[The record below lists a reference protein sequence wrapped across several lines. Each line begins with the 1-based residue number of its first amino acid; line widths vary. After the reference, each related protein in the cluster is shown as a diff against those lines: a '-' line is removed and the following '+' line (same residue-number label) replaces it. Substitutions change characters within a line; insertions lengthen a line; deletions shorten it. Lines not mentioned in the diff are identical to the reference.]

1 MIEIINN
8 YKDYLLQNDKS
19 ENTVYAYV
27 TDVNLYSKYLEKKE
41 MNLYTSDN
49 VAIMGYIQHLL
60 NQGKSERSINRI
72 VISLRSFYGYL
83 KSRSLVNDIPK
94 ISYKSSRT
102 TKKLPQILT
111 VEEVDKIIRSVDK
124 DGPKGIRD
132 NALLEL
138 MYATGMKV
146 SELISVNV
154 EDVNLDLSF
163 LKCIPSL
170 LIQYLTSWL
179 FPLSVKCIDNKHF
192 ERLIP
197 IGRSA
202 CRAIEEYLAI
212 RDQVADAGVTNLFV
226 NLNGQKLTRQGIWRI
241 VKEYSHRAGID
252 KDVNLN
258 TFRHSFAVHLL
269 QNGANVR
276 AVQKLLGNQVL
287 TYMDTYYE
295 IINSDKINL
304 IYRNTHPRA

>member
-1 MIEIINN
+1 M
-8 YKDYLLQNDKS
+8 LQNDKS

-163 LKCIPSL
+163 
-170 LIQYLTSWL
+170 
-179 FPLSVKCIDNKHF
+179 VKCIDNKHF

>member
-1 MIEIINN
+1 MIEIIND
-8 YKDYLLQNDKS
+8 YKNYLLQNDKS
-19 ENTVYAYV
+19 ENTIYAYV
-27 TDVNLYSKYLEKKE
+27 TDVNLYTKYINKE
-41 MNLYTSDN
+41 NMDLYDSN
-49 VAIMGYIQHLL
+49 NKAVMAYIQHLL

-83 KSRSLVNDIPK
+83 KSRSLVTDIPK
-94 ISYKSSRT
+94 ITYKSSRD

-124 DGPKGIRD
+124 DGNKGIRD

-146 SELISVNV
+146 SELIGINV
-154 EDVNLDLSF
+154 DDVNLDLSF
-163 LKCIPSL
+163 
-170 LIQYLTSWL
+170 
-179 FPLSVKCIDNKHF
+179 VKCTDNKHY

-202 CRAIEEYLAI
+202 CKAIEEYLKI
-212 RDQVADAGVTNLFV
+212 RDRVAEAGVNNLFV
-226 NLNGQKLTRQGIWRI
+226 NLNGHKLTRQGIWRI
-241 VKEYSHRAGID
+241 VKEYSHKAGIN

-258 TFRHSFAVHLL
+258 TFRHSFAVHML

-304 IYRNTHPRA
+304 IYKKSHPRA

>member
-1 MIEIINN
+1 MLEIIES
-8 YKDYLLQNDKS
+8 YKEYLFKNDKS

-27 TDVNLYSKYLEKKE
+27 TDVNLFIKFLNANNKE
-41 MNLYTSDN
+41 LYTSDN
-49 VAIMGYIQHLL
+49 VSIIAYIQNLL
-60 NQGKSERSINRI
+60 DTGKSERSINRI
-72 VISLRSFYGYL
+72 VISLRSFYGFL
-83 KSRSLVNDIPK
+83 KTKSLIADIPK
-94 ISYKSSRT
+94 ITYKSSRN

-111 VEEVDKIIRSVDK
+111 VDEVDKIIKSIDK
-124 DGPKGIRD
+124 TGIKGIRD

-146 SELISVNV
+146 SELISLNN
-154 EDVNLDLSF
+154 EDINLDLCF
-163 LKCIPSL
+163 
-170 LIQYLTSWL
+170 
-179 FPLSVKCIDNKHF
+179 VKCTDNKKF

-202 CRAIEEYLAI
+202 TRALEEYILV
-212 RDQVADAGVTNLFV
+212 RHDVAESGEDKLFV
-226 NLNGQKLTRQGIWRI
+226 NLNGKGLTRQGIWRI
-241 VKEYSHRAGID
+241 VKEYSHKAGI
-252 KDVNLN
+252 KKEVNLN
-258 TFRHSFAVHLL
+258 TFRHSFAVHML

-304 IYRNTHPRA
+304 VYKNAHPRA

>member
-1 MIEIINN
+1 MIEIISN

-19 ENTVYAYV
+19 QNTVYAYV
-27 TDVNLYSKYLEKKE
+27 TDVNLYSKFLEKKK

-49 VAIMGYIQHLL
+49 VAIMAYIQHLL

-111 VEEVDKIIRSVDK
+111 VDEVDKIIRSVDK
-124 DGPKGIRD
+124 DGNKGIRD

-146 SELISVNV
+146 SELISLNV

-163 LKCIPSL
+163 VRC
-170 LIQYLTSWL
+170 
-179 FPLSVKCIDNKHF
+179 VDNKNF

-202 CRAIEEYLAI
+202 CRAIEEYLAV
-212 RDQVADAGVTNLFV
+212 RDQVADAGVSNLFV

-241 VKEYSHRAGID
+241 VKEYAHKAGIN

-304 IYRNTHPRA
+304 IYRKTHPRA

>member
-1 MIEIINN
+1 MREIIDN
-8 YKDYLLQNDKS
+8 YKEYLLQNDKS

-27 TDVNLYSKYLEKKE
+27 TDVNLYSKFVEKKQ
-41 MNLYTSDN
+41 MQLFKSDN
-49 VAIMGYIQHLL
+49 VAIMAYIQYLL

-72 VISLRSFYGYL
+72 VISLRSFYSFL
-83 KSRSLVNDIPK
+83 KYKEIISEIPK
-94 ISYKSSRT
+94 ISFRSSKT
-102 TKKLPQILT
+102 EKKLPEILT
-111 VEEVDKIIRSVDK
+111 IAEVDKIIRSVDK
-124 DGPKGIRD
+124 DCPKGIRD

-146 SELISVNV
+146 SELININV
-154 EDVNLDLSF
+154 QDVNLDLAF
-163 LKCIPSL
+163 
-170 LIQYLTSWL
+170 
-179 FPLSVKCIDNKHF
+179 VKCIDNKNF

-202 CRAIEEYLAI
+202 LRAVNEYLEI
-212 RDQVADAGVTNLFV
+212 RSTIADFGVNNLFV

-241 VKEYSHRAGID
+241 VKEYSHKAGIK

-258 TFRHSFAVHLL
+258 TFRHSFAVHMLK
-269 QNGANVR
+269 NGANVR

-295 IINSDKINL
+295 IINNDKINV
-304 IYRNTHPRA
+304 IYKNTHPRA

>member
-1 MIEIINN
+1 MVNSINN
-8 YKDYLLQNDKS
+8 YKNYLFESGKS
-19 ENTVYAYV
+19 ENTIYAYV
-27 TDVNLYSKYLEKKE
+27 TDVSLYLKFLDRKE
-41 MNLYTSDN
+41 IDIYKSDKLT
-49 VAIMGYIQHLL
+49 VMSYIQNLL
-60 NQGKSERSINRI
+60 NLGKSERSVNRI
-72 VISLRSFYGYL
+72 VISLRSFYSYL
-83 KSRSLVNDIPK
+83 KSESLIREVPK
-94 ISYKSSRT
+94 IEYKSSKNNR
-102 TKKLPQILT
+102 KLPQILT
-111 VEEVDKIIRSVDK
+111 IEEVDKIIRIIEK
-124 DGPKGIRD
+124 DCPKGIRD

-146 SELISVNV
+146 SELIALNV
-154 EDVNLDLSF
+154 EDVNLDLAFVRCTDS
-163 LKCIPSL
+163 
-170 LIQYLTSWL
+170 
-179 FPLSVKCIDNKHF
+179 KHY

-202 CRAIEEYLAI
+202 CRAITEYLSI
-212 RDQVADAGVTNLFV
+212 RYKIADCGVSNVFV

-241 VKEYSHRAGID
+241 VKEYSRKAGID

-295 IINSDKINL
+295 IINNDKINY
-304 IYRNTHPRA
+304 IYMHTHPRA

>member
-1 MIEIINN
+1 MIEIIND
-8 YKDYLLQNDKS
+8 YKNYLLQNDKS
-19 ENTVYAYV
+19 ENTIYAYV
-27 TDVNLYSKYLEKKE
+27 TDVNLYTKYINKE
-41 MNLYTSDN
+41 NMDLYDSN
-49 VAIMGYIQHLL
+49 NKAVMAYIQHLL

-83 KSRSLVNDIPK
+83 KSRSLVTDIPK
-94 ISYKSSRT
+94 ITYKSSRD

-124 DGPKGIRD
+124 DGTKGIRD

-146 SELISVNV
+146 SELIGINV
-154 EDVNLDLSF
+154 DDVNLDLSF
-163 LKCIPSL
+163 
-170 LIQYLTSWL
+170 
-179 FPLSVKCIDNKHF
+179 VKCTDNKHY

-202 CRAIEEYLAI
+202 CKAIEEYLKI
-212 RDQVADAGVTNLFV
+212 RDRVAEAGVNNLFV
-226 NLNGQKLTRQGIWRI
+226 NLNGHKLTRQGIWRI
-241 VKEYSHRAGID
+241 VKEYSHKAGIN

-258 TFRHSFAVHLL
+258 TFRHSFAVHML

-304 IYRNTHPRA
+304 IYKKSHPRA

>member
-1 MIEIINN
+1 MIEIIND
-8 YKDYLLQNDKS
+8 YKKYLEQNDKS
-19 ENTVYAYV
+19 ENTIYAYV
-27 TDVNLYSKYLEKKE
+27 TDVNLYTKYLNKE
-41 MNLYTSDN
+41 AMDLYTSDN
-49 VAIMGYIQHLL
+49 KAVMAYIQHLL

-94 ISYKSSRT
+94 ITYKSNKD

-124 DGPKGIRD
+124 DGIKGIRD

-146 SELISVNV
+146 SELIGINV
-154 EDVNLDLSF
+154 DDVNLDLSF
-163 LKCIPSL
+163 
-170 LIQYLTSWL
+170 
-179 FPLSVKCIDNKHF
+179 VKCTDNKHY

-202 CRAIEEYLAI
+202 CKAIEEYLKI
-212 RDQVADAGVTNLFV
+212 RDRVAETGVNNLFV
-226 NLNGQKLTRQGIWRI
+226 NLNGHKLTRQGIWRI
-241 VKEYSHRAGID
+241 VKEYSHKAGIN

-258 TFRHSFAVHLL
+258 TFRHSFAVHML

-304 IYRNTHPRA
+304 IYKKSHPRA

>member
-8 YKDYLLQNDKS
+8 YKNYLLQNDKS
-19 ENTVYAYV
+19 DNTVYAYV
-27 TDVNLYSKYLEKKE
+27 TDVNLYTKFLEKKD
-41 MNLYTSDN
+41 MNLYSSDN
-49 VAIMGYIQHLL
+49 VAVMAYIQHLL
-60 NQGKSERSINRI
+60 TQGKSERSINRI
-72 VISLRSFYGYL
+72 VISVRSFYGFL
-83 KSRSLVNDIPK
+83 KGKSLVNDIPK
-94 ISYKSSRT
+94 ITYKSSGT

-111 VEEVDKIIRSVDK
+111 IQEVDILIRSINK

-146 SELISVNV
+146 SELIGVNV

-163 LKCIPSL
+163 
-170 LIQYLTSWL
+170 
-179 FPLSVKCIDNKHF
+179 VKCTDNKHY

-202 CRAIEEYLAI
+202 CHAIEDYLCI
-212 RDQVADAGVTNLFV
+212 RDQVAEMGVPNLFV
-226 NLNGQKLTRQGIWRI
+226 NLNGHKLTRQGIWRI
-241 VKEYSHRAGID
+241 VKEYAQKAGIN

-258 TFRHSFAVHLL
+258 TFRHSFAVHML

-295 IINSDKINL
+295 IMNSDKISI
-304 IYRNTHPRA
+304 IYKKSHPRA

>member
-124 DGPKGIRD
+124 DGPKGLRD

-163 LKCIPSL
+163 
-170 LIQYLTSWL
+170 
-179 FPLSVKCIDNKHF
+179 VKCIDNKHF

>member
-1 MIEIINN
+1 MREIIDN
-8 YKDYLLQNDKS
+8 YKEYLLQNDKS

-27 TDVNLYSKYLEKKE
+27 TDVNLYSKFVEKKQ
-41 MNLYTSDN
+41 MQLFKSDN
-49 VAIMGYIQHLL
+49 VAIMAYIQYLL

-72 VISLRSFYGYL
+72 VISLRSFYGFL
-83 KSRSLVNDIPK
+83 KYKEIINEIPK
-94 ISYKSSRT
+94 ISFRSSKT
-102 TKKLPQILT
+102 EKKLPVILT
-111 VEEVDKIIRSVDK
+111 IAEVDKIIRSVDK
-124 DGPKGIRD
+124 DSPKGIRD

-146 SELISVNV
+146 SELISINV
-154 EDVNLDLSF
+154 QDLNLDLAF
-163 LKCIPSL
+163 
-170 LIQYLTSWL
+170 
-179 FPLSVKCIDNKHF
+179 VKCVDNKNF

-202 CRAIEEYLAI
+202 LRAVNEYLDIRSAI
-212 RDQVADAGVTNLFV
+212 AEAGVDNLFV

-241 VKEYSHRAGID
+241 VKEYSHKAGIK

-258 TFRHSFAVHLL
+258 TFRHSFAVHML

-295 IINSDKINL
+295 IINNDKINV
-304 IYRNTHPRA
+304 IYKNTHPRA

>member
-1 MIEIINN
+1 MLEIIES
-8 YKDYLLQNDKS
+8 YKGYLLSNEKS

-27 TDVNLYSKYLEKKE
+27 TDVNLFIKFLKLNE
-41 MNLYTSDN
+41 MEIYTTDN
-49 VAIMGYIQHLL
+49 VSIKAYIQHLL
-60 NQGKSERSINRI
+60 DDGKSERSINRI
-72 VISLRSFYGYL
+72 VISLRSFYGFL
-83 KSRSLVNDIPK
+83 KTNGKIIDVPK
-94 ISYKSSRT
+94 ISYKSSKNN
-102 TKKLPQILT
+102 KKLPQILT
-111 VEEVDKIIRSVDK
+111 IEEVDKIIKSIEKNGV
-124 DGPKGIRD
+124 KGIRD

-146 SELISVNV
+146 SELISLDV

-163 LKCIPSL
+163 
-170 LIQYLTSWL
+170 
-179 FPLSVKCIDNKHF
+179 VKCTDNKHY

-202 CRAIEEYLAI
+202 IRALEEYILV
-212 RDQVADAGVTNLFV
+212 RDEVAETGVNKLFV
-226 NLNGQKLTRQGIWRI
+226 NLNGKGLTRQGIWRI
-241 VKEYSHRAGID
+241 VKEYSHKAGIK

-258 TFRHSFAVHLL
+258 TFRHSFAVHML

-304 IYRNTHPRA
+304 VYKNAHPRA

>member
-1 MIEIINN
+1 MIEIINK
-8 YKDYLLQNDKS
+8 YKNYLLQNDKS

-27 TDVNLYSKYLEKKE
+27 TDVNLYTKFLEKKD
-41 MNLYTSDN
+41 MSLYTSDN
-49 VAIMGYIQHLL
+49 EAIMAYIEHLL

-83 KSRSLVNDIPK
+83 KSKSLITDIPK

-111 VEEVDKIIRSVDK
+111 VEEVDRIIRSIDK

-138 MYATGMKV
+138 KYATGMKV
-146 SELISVNV
+146 SELIGIKVV
-154 EDVNLDLSF
+154 DINLDLSF
-163 LKCIPSL
+163 
-170 LIQYLTSWL
+170 
-179 FPLSVKCIDNKHF
+179 VKCTDNKHY

-202 CRAIEEYLAI
+202 CRAIEDYLSI
-212 RDQVADAGVTNLFV
+212 RDQIADSGVENLFV
-226 NLNGQKLTRQGIWRI
+226 NLNGNKLTRQGIWRI
-241 VKEYSHRAGID
+241 VKEYSHKAGIN

-258 TFRHSFAVHLL
+258 TFRHSFAVHML

-304 IYRNTHPRA
+304 IYKKSHPRA

>member
-1 MIEIINN
+1 MVEIIND
-8 YKDYLLQNDKS
+8 YRDYLLQNDKS

-27 TDVNLYSKYLEKKE
+27 TDVNLYYKYISSKDI
-41 MNLYTSDN
+41 NLYSSDN
-49 VAIMGYIQHLL
+49 NAIMAYINHLL
-60 NQGKSERSINRI
+60 EEGKSERSVNRI
-72 VISLRSFYGYL
+72 VISLRSFYNYL
-83 KSRSLVNDIPK
+83 KSKDLIKDIPN
-94 ISYKSSRT
+94 INYKSSRLD
-102 TKKLPQILT
+102 KKLPEILT
-111 VEEVDKIIRSVDK
+111 VDEVDKIIKSVDK

-146 SELISVNV
+146 SELISLNV
-154 EDVNLDLSF
+154 SDVNLDWQF
-163 LKCIPSL
+163 
-170 LIQYLTSWL
+170 
-179 FPLSVKCIDNKHF
+179 VKWTDNQDF

-202 CRAIEEYLAI
+202 CKAIEEYMSIRSRLAEI
-212 RDQVADAGVTNLFV
+212 GVNNLFV
-226 NLNGQKLTRQGIWRI
+226 NLNGHKLTRQGIWRI
-241 VKEYSHRAGID
+241 VKEYSHKAGIK

-258 TFRHSFAVHLL
+258 TFRHSFAVHML

-304 IYRNTHPRA
+304 IYRKTHPRA

>member
-1 MIEIINN
+1 MREIIDN
-8 YKDYLLQNDKS
+8 YKEYLLQNDKS

-27 TDVNLYSKYLEKKE
+27 TDVNLYSKFVEKKQ
-41 MNLYTSDN
+41 MQLFKSDN
-49 VAIMGYIQHLL
+49 VAIMAYIQYLL

-72 VISLRSFYGYL
+72 VISLRSFYSFL
-83 KSRSLVNDIPK
+83 KYKEIISEIPK
-94 ISYKSSRT
+94 ISFRSSKT
-102 TKKLPQILT
+102 EKKLPEILT
-111 VEEVDKIIRSVDK
+111 IAEVDKIIRSVDK
-124 DGPKGIRD
+124 DCPKGIRD

-146 SELISVNV
+146 SELININV
-154 EDVNLDLSF
+154 QDVNLDLAF
-163 LKCIPSL
+163 
-170 LIQYLTSWL
+170 
-179 FPLSVKCIDNKHF
+179 VKCIDNKNF

-202 CRAIEEYLAI
+202 LRAVNEYLEI
-212 RDQVADAGVTNLFV
+212 RSTIADFGVNNLFV

-241 VKEYSHRAGID
+241 VKEYSHKAGIK

-258 TFRHSFAVHLL
+258 TFRHSFAVHML

-295 IINSDKINL
+295 IINNDKINL
-304 IYRNTHPRA
+304 VYKNSHPRA

>member
-1 MIEIINN
+1 MKEIVNN
-8 YKDYLLQNDKS
+8 YKEALLKSHKS

-27 TDVNLYSKYLEKKE
+27 TDVNLYVKYLNSKE
-41 MNLYTSDN
+41 IKINETDN
-49 VAIMGYIQHLL
+49 VSVLGYIQHLL
-60 NQGKSERSINRI
+60 SQGKSERSINRI
-72 VISLRSFYGYL
+72 VISLRSFYNYL
-83 KSRSLVNDIPK
+83 KDQEVVSEIPK
-94 ISYKSSRT
+94 IYYKNT
-102 TKKLPQILT
+102 TTTRKLPEILT
-111 VEEVDKIIRSVDK
+111 IEEVDRIIRIVDK
-124 DGPKGIRD
+124 DSNKGIRD

-146 SELISVNV
+146 SEIINIKVY
-154 EDVNLDLSF
+154 DINLELNF
-163 LKCIPSL
+163 
-170 LIQYLTSWL
+170 
-179 FPLSVKCIDNKHF
+179 VKCIDNKHF

-202 CRAIEEYLAI
+202 VEALKEYFSI
-212 RDQVADAGVTNLFV
+212 RDRIACAGVDNLFV
-226 NLNGQKLTRQGIWRI
+226 NLNGNQLTRQGVWRI
-241 VKEYSHRAGID
+241 VKEYSHRAGIK

-295 IINSDKINL
+295 IINNDKIN
-304 IYRNTHPRA
+304 IVYKNSHPRA